1 MRIGVRGS
9 WRFLMA
15 AQLDQPSRI
24 PATPAVVAM
33 TGVDAG
39 GEQLLVLGLD
49 VVVAALVSCA
59 SNSL

>member
-1 MRIGVRGS
+1 
-9 WRFLMA
+9 MA